1 MPDDMSPHPRRRT
14 VVGGGLAVGA
24 AVAAGSY
31 LSATSAEGTPA
42 ADAMRQ
48 VSLTVNGE
56 RLKLAVDPRSSLLDT
71 LRNEVGVTGP
81 KKGCNQ
87 GACGACTVHL
97 DGQRVLSCLTF
108 AVLHDGQEV
117 TTVEGIADGDRLHP
131 VQQAFMDHDAFQCG
145 FCTSGQIMSAVAL
158 LEEEQPGIAEDR
170 IPEAMSGNLCRCA
183 AYCNIRDAIASASDT
198 MAKGR

>member
-1 MPDDMSPHPRRRT
+1 MPDEVSPHPSRR
-14 VVGGGLAVGA
+14 VVVAGGLTVGA
-24 AVAAGSY
+24 AVAAGTY
-31 LSATSAEGTPA
+31 LSAAGAETAPA
-42 ADAMRQ
+42 ADATRSL
-48 VSLTVNGE
+48 SLTVNGE
-56 RLKLAVDPRSSLLDT
+56 RRKLAVDPRSSLLDT
-71 LRNEVGVTGP
+71 LRDEVGVTGP

-87 GACGACTVHL
+87 GACGACTVLL

-108 AVLHDGQEV
+108 AVLHDGQAV

-158 LEEEQPGIAEDR
+158 LEEEPGITEDR

-183 AYCNIRDAIASASDT
+183 AYCNIRDAIASASAT

>member
-1 MPDDMSPHPRRRT
+1 MPDEVSSHPTRRT

-24 AVAAGSY
+24 AVAAGPY
-31 LSATSAEGTPA
+31 LSETSAEGAPA
-42 ADAMRQ
+42 AGAMRRL
-48 VSLTVNGE
+48 SLTVNGE

-71 LRNEVGVTGP
+71 LRDEVGVTGP

-87 GACGACTVHL
+87 GACGACTVLL

-158 LEEEQPGIAEDR
+158 LEEEPGIAKDR

-183 AYCNIRDAIASASDT
+183 AYCNIRDAITSASAT

>member
-1 MPDDMSPHPRRRT
+1 MPDEVSPHPSRRT
-14 VVGGGLAVGA
+14 VVAGGLTVGA
-24 AVAAGSY
+24 AVAAGTY
-31 LSATSAEGTPA
+31 LSATSAEGTEAPEA
-42 ADAMRQ
+42 TRQ
-48 VSLTVNGE
+48 LSLTVNGE

-71 LRNEVGVTGP
+71 LRDEVGVTGP

-87 GACGACTVHL
+87 GACGACTVLL
-97 DGQRVLSCLTF
+97 DGRRVLSCLTL

-158 LEEEQPGIAEDR
+158 LEEQPGITEDR